1 MANKRAGMTSQQQQE
16 ILGILLMTLGMLVL
30 ASLISYNPSDE
41 PRGFQFLKVDNAMGV
56 AGVYI
61 SYLLIKILLGIPAIV
76 IPFLLIAWGQTCFR
90 GRPLENMTRITYY
103 ALLAS
108 FYFATILGL
117 VQIMKPETS
126 TINFSYSGLIGGY
139 LAEHM
144 HRAFGLIGSVI
155 MLLALGAITVM
166 YLTQMSLTEAIAAG
180 RAWLANSGSW
190 FQEHV
195 ESARATTSE
204 RSMKKSKKAEL
215 EEELEEELEDAD
227 APPEPRWKRLARM
240 RAAYVGFVFQF
251 HHLLPEFSAHENI
264 LLACLIAGAS
274 MSAATQRAD
283 ELLEKFTL
291 TSRRNHRPAEMS
303 GGEQQRVAIAR
314 AIANR
319 PAVLLADEPSG
330 NLDSDN
336 TQLLH
341 ETLRELNA
349 TEGQSIILVTHNEA
363 LAAGAHRVVRMVD
376 GRLGA
381 VRG

>member
-1 MANKRAGMTSQQQQE
+1 MESSF
-16 ILGILLMTLGMLVL
+16 V
-30 ASLISYNPSDE
+30 ISGVGLSKEYALDGAE
-41 PRGFQFLKVDNAMGV
+41 GGLKVLKNVTIELSKGE
-56 AGVYI
+56 
-61 SYLLIKILLGIPAIV
+61 LLAIVGPSGSGKSTLLHLLGGLDTPSSGKV
-76 IPFLLIAWGQTCFR
+76 YWDHDDIATLR
-90 GRPLENMTRITYY
+90 DE
-103 ALLAS
+103 
-108 FYFATILGL
+108 
-117 VQIMKPETS
+117 
-126 TINFSYSGLIGGY
+126 
-139 LAEHM
+139 
-144 HRAFGLIGSVI
+144 
-155 MLLALGAITVM
+155 
-166 YLTQMSLTEAIAAG
+166 
-180 RAWLANSGSW
+180 
-190 FQEHV
+190 
-195 ESARATTSE
+195 
-204 RSMKKSKKAEL
+204 
-215 EEELEEELEDAD
+215 
-227 APPEPRWKRLARM
+227 RLARM